1 MTLKSLLEKIDGG
14 NLIEVDDYV
23 YSIKLSGTTRTTI
36 GNLSEE
42 QLESNVTRV
51 SNTMRDGAP
60 ILRIYICE
68 QRRV

>member
-23 YSIKLSGTTRTTI
+23 YSTKLFGTTRTII

-42 QLESNVTRV
+42 QLDSSVTRV
-51 SNTMRDGAP
+51 SNVTRDGVA

>member
-23 YSIKLSGTTRTTI
+23 HSTKLSGTTRTVV

-51 SNTMRDGAP
+51 SSNIREEIP
-60 ILRIYICE
+60 ILRIYICG